1 MTKKVIFRFIPIHKD
16 KFKHKINRDWLIL
29 GFQGNGYITTTVLR
43 EILAALDDKLT
54 SEDLDGII
62 EEIDED
68 GSGTIDFDG
77 NCEALHSWNYT
88 YLIIYYNL

>member
-1 MTKKVIFRFIPIHKD
+1 
-16 KFKHKINRDWLIL
+16 
-29 GFQGNGYITTTVLR
+29 
-43 EILAALDDKLT
+43 LT

-77 NCEALHSWNYT
+77 KCETFISKNNIH
-88 YLIIYYNL
+88 LIFDSLFCRIYGDDDWISG

>member
-1 MTKKVIFRFIPIHKD
+1 M
-16 KFKHKINRDWLIL
+16 
-29 GFQGNGYITTTVLR
+29 R

-62 EEIDED
+62 DEIDED

-77 NCEALHSWNYT
+77 MVFKKFPFAPQ
-88 YLIIYYNL
+88 YLILLSFRIHGDDDWINQFQQSKYVLSGTD

>member
-1 MTKKVIFRFIPIHKD
+1 
-16 KFKHKINRDWLIL
+16 
-29 GFQGNGYITTTVLR
+29 
-43 EILAALDDKLT
+43 LT

-77 NCEALHSWNYT
+77 KCETFISQNNIH
-88 YLIIYYNL
+88 LIIDSLFFRIYGDDDWISGYHRVVIRILTLSSFL